1 MEIKFCGAN
10 KCVTGSCHLLKINNK
25 QILLDCGKFQG
36 EDEKIGNNEEFIFNP
51 KEISLVI
58 LSHTHID
65 HSGRIMLLYQRGF
78 TGKVICT
85 KATVDLCKIILE
97 QNEELSKKEIES
109 YLDKFEG
116 YDYNQVIKIDDKIQ
130 LVFKDA
136 GHMLGSAIC
145 ELNIKE
151 NNKNIKL
158 IYSGDLGNLD
168 LPLVK
173 DPEKIYSG
181 DYLILESTYGD
192 RVHKI
197 KRNEFAKLI
206 DIIKD
211 ITEKQGNVLIPA
223 FSLGRTQEILY
234 TLNKFIEKEKL
245 KVKVYVDSPLAS
257 KITEVFENNFEY
269 FDKQAKKYIEQND
282 NPLDFKN
289 LHFTNCIEE
298 SKELKNLKGVVI
310 IAASGDCNKG
320 RIIHH
325 IKNNIE
331 DENSAIVFVC
341 SQGKKTLGREIL
353 EGKKEVTILG
363 ETLDVKSK
371 IYNLQSLSGHGDCET
386 IKGWIDNFLEKPKK
400 IYLVHGE
407 ENVLSKFKENLE
419 KGGYSVKIPN
429 YGECEIIDS

>member
-36 EDEKIGNNEEFIFNP
+36 EDEKIGNNEDFIFNP

-173 DPEKIYSG
+173 DPEKIYRG

-257 KITEVFENNFEY
+257 KITDVFENNFEY

-289 LHFTNCIEE
+289 LYFTSCIDE

-331 DENSAIVFVC
+331 DENSALVFVC
-341 SQGKKTLGREIL
+341 SQGNKTLGREIL

-363 ETLDVKSK
+363 ETLEVKSK

-407 ENVLSKFKENLE
+407 EIVLSKFKENLE
-419 KGGYSVKIPN
+419 KAGYFVKIPN
-429 YGECEIIDS
+429 YGESEIIDS